1 MISRRYFLSALPV
14 CLASAAVAAQT
25 TSPARLK
32 AGCQTNAWRIDPRD
46 FTQVLSVLSKLKGLG
61 YEGFETGFRNIQ
73 GQFKEAVVARR
84 ELDKIG
90 LVFFGAHIFLD
101 KYDGETQIAP
111 YDLVTQVVDG
121 AARLGAER
129 LILSGGGLAADG
141 AALDAAALARKA
153 QGLNAAGK
161 YARSKGLRLN
171 YHNHWQEF
179 SLGGAEMEGLF
190 RDTSP
195 ELVRFVLDC
204 GHAFRAKVD
213 VAEFF
218 TRHHARIDGLHLRDF
233 RGENQ
238 VPLGQ
243 GEFDL
248 KALAAAVKE
257 TKWRGWL
264 LNEEERADGSKPGE
278 TAVAP
283 ARQTLRKFFGA

>member
-14 CLASAAVAAQT
+14 CLASAAVAAKT
-25 TSPARLK
+25 AAPAQLK

-46 FTQVLSVLSKLKGLG
+46 FTQVLSVLSKIKELG
-61 YEGFETGFRNIQ
+61 YRGFETGFRNIQ
-73 GQFKEAVVARR
+73 GQFKEAAASRR

-90 LVFFGAHIFLD
+90 LVFFGAHIFLE
-101 KYDGETQIAP
+101 KYDGETHIAP

-121 AARLGAER
+121 AARFGAER
-129 LILSGGGLAADG
+129 LILSGGGLSANS
-141 AALDAAALARKA
+141 ALDLTALARKA
-153 QGLNAAGK
+153 RGLNAAGK

-179 SLGGAEMEGLF
+179 SLNGAEIEGLF
-190 RDTSP
+190 RDTAP

-233 RGENQ
+233 RGDDQ

-248 KALAAAVKE
+248 QALAAAVKK

-278 TAVAP
+278 AAVAP
-283 ARQTLRKFFGA
+283 ARQTLRKVFGV

>member
-1 MISRRYFLSALPV
+1 MISRRYFLSALP
-14 CLASAAVAAQT
+14 LSLTSAAVAAKT
-25 TSPARLK
+25 TSPARLRV
-32 AGCQTNAWRIDPRD
+32 GCQTNAWRIDPRD

-61 YEGFETGFRNIQ
+61 YRGFETGFRNIQ

-90 LVFFGAHIFLD
+90 LVFFGAHIFLE

-129 LILSGGGLAADG
+129 LILSGGGLSAG
-141 AALDAAALARKA
+141 GALDVAALARKA
-153 QGLNAAGK
+153 RGLNAAGT

-179 SLGGAEMEGLF
+179 SLGGAEIEGLF
-190 RDTSP
+190 RDTAP
-195 ELVRFVLDC
+195 ESVRFVLDC
-204 GHAFRAKVD
+204 GHAFRAKVE

-233 RGENQ
+233 RGDNQ

-278 TAVAP
+278 AAVVP
-283 ARQTLRKFFGA
+283 ARQTVRKVFGV